1 MQDDTIIFSNVQT
14 GSSAV
19 YQCNVSNAYGYLLS
33 NAFVNVLCESVP
45 SRPHLLPSLM
55 LFSAPIICVDRFSE
69 RLTKG
74 GGGEAGNNNGR
85 RVSAAE
91 PPRVLT
97 PANRVYQFIQN
108 HRALMD
114 CASFGSPI
122 PKITW

>member
-1 MQDDTIIFSNVQT
+1 MDDTIIFSKVQP

-33 NAFVNVLCESVP
+33 NAFVNVLCES
-45 SRPHLLPSLM
+45 LPPGCTSGQSDVVFLPVISEDQCPESLM
-55 LFSAPIICVDRFSE
+55 
-69 RLTKG
+69 G
-74 GGGEAGNNNGR
+74 GGDGVEGNNYGR

-97 PANRVYQFIQN
+97 PANRVYQFIKN
-108 HRALMD
+108 HRAVMD

-122 PKITW
+122 PTITW